1 MKIDHI
7 AINVSNIKQS
17 SEWYQKNFGFEI
29 EYIDE
34 TWAMLKAENAKLA
47 LTLPNQHPNHVAIQV
62 ESLNDFPEGKIKYH
76 RDGSAYL
83 YQKDP
88 DGNVVEYI
96 YYPPVVEDPKWG
108 YIHLP

>member
-7 AINVSNIKQS
+7 AINVSNIKTS
-17 SEWYQKNFGFEI
+17 SEWYKNNFGFTI

-34 TWAMLKAENAKLA
+34 TWAMLKCENTKLA
-47 LTLPNQHPNHVAIQV
+47 LTLPNQHPNHVAIEV
-62 ESLNDFPEGKIKYH
+62 SSLKDFPEGKIKYH

-83 YQKDP
+83 YRKDP

-96 YYPPVVEDPKWG
+96 YYPREVEDDPFG